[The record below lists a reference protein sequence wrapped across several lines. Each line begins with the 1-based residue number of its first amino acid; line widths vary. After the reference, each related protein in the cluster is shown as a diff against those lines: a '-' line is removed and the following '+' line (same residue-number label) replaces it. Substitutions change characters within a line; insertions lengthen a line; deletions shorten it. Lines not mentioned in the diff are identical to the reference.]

1 MQILSR
7 VSAATALCL
16 VATTAS
22 AGVVLANNPAGD
34 AFNNGGFLNEGQ
46 AVGASGW
53 YYNNVRNGG
62 TVGID
67 DVYARS
73 GNGSVVL
80 KGTAGPGGL
89 SSKGDIEYLSG
100 ATSNW
105 FTGNATA
112 TTSLGLFSQFSGMR
126 YDWYRDSAST
136 NNAAQHPV
144 LRILLDRDG
153 KLNTT
158 DDRGGLVFERAYNGG
173 SVATN
178 QWLSDVVGSSTNLW
192 SFGLGLNG
200 GDPDGG
206 YAYDSSLAEWQG
218 GPAQPAHGAAQA
230 VLLCRAHVQQLHA
243 TRDHGLQ
250 RLDLGTGRSEE
261 HASLVGFACQ
271 RLGVSRTTLY
281 ELIASGE
288 IRSFKV
294 GARTLIPE
302 TELRKFVAEKMGI
315 AA

>member
-34 AFNNGGFLNEGQ
+34 AFNGGLFNQGQ

-73 GNGSVVL
+73 GNGSVFL
-80 KGTAGPGGL
+80 KGTAGPGGF

-105 FTGNATA
+105 VTGAWSG

-153 KLNTT
+153 DLNTSG
-158 DDRGGLVFERAYNGG
+158 DRGGLVFERAYNGG

-192 SFGLGLNG
+192 SFGMGFAGL
-200 GDPDGG
+200 DPDGG
-206 YAYDSSLAEWQG
+206 SAYDSSLAEWQAALRDAKILG
-218 GPAQPAHGAAQA
+218 FSAGFGSGWGPFQGAVDNIGWTINGVATTTNFEARPDVGPGPSA
-230 VLLCRAHVQQLHA
+230 VPEPGSLALIGLGLGLL
-243 TRDHGLQ
+243 
-250 RLDLGTGRSEE
+250 
-261 HASLVGFACQ
+261 GFA
-271 RLGVSRTTLY
+271 RRRG
-281 ELIASGE
+281 
-288 IRSFKV
+288 
-294 GARTLIPE
+294 
-302 TELRKFVAEKMGI
+302 
-315 AA
+315 

>member
-16 VATTAS
+16 VASTAS

-34 AFNNGGFLNEGQ
+34 AFNGGLLNQGQ

-73 GNGSVVL
+73 GNGSVFL
-80 KGTAGPGGL
+80 KGTAGPGGF

-105 FTGNATA
+105 FTGAWSG
-112 TTSLGLFSQFSGMR
+112 TTSLGLFSQFSGMH

-153 KLNTT
+153 KLGTT
-158 DDRGGLVFERAYNGG
+158 GDRGGLVFERAYNGA

-192 SFGLGLNG
+192 SFGMGFNG

-206 YAYDSSLAEWQG
+206 YAYDSSLAEWQAALRNAKILG
-218 GPAQPAHGAAQA
+218 FSAGFGSGWGPFQGAVDNIGWTINGVATTTNFEARPDVGPGPSA
-230 VLLCRAHVQQLHA
+230 VPEPGSLALIGLGLGLL
-243 TRDHGLQ
+243 
-250 RLDLGTGRSEE
+250 
-261 HASLVGFACQ
+261 GFA
-271 RLGVSRTTLY
+271 RRRG
-281 ELIASGE
+281 
-288 IRSFKV
+288 
-294 GARTLIPE
+294 
-302 TELRKFVAEKMGI
+302 
-315 AA
+315 